1 MADQITPT
9 ERPIPTI
16 NAVVSRVGFWS
27 AIMTAVIA
35 AVFFI
40 AGILTPPRSG
50 PFAPAASV
58 IPYPYTNVAA
68 FIPGDYLW
76 LYPGI
81 LLAPVFLVLMVCIHS
96 YARSDRK
103 IFSQVALL
111 FAVIYTTV
119 ILIDYV
125 TQFTIVMPSILTN
138 ETAGL
143 SLFTQYNP
151 HGFFITFETLGYSMM
166 SGAFLFIA
174 AVFTGGK
181 LERALRWVFIGGFAV
196 VVLLFIVLSLL
207 NYDLVAFEVTILT
220 INWIVLIVSGAL
232 LSVMF
237 RRASRRAPISVRAA
251 D

>member
-1 MADQITPT
+1 M
-9 ERPIPTI
+9 
-16 NAVVSRVGFWS
+16 SRLGFWS
-27 AIMTAVIA
+27 AILTAVISA
-35 AVFFI
+35 IFFV

-50 PFAPAASV
+50 PFAPAANV
-58 IPYPYTNVAA
+58 IPYPYTDVAA

-81 LLAPVFLVLMVCIHS
+81 VLAPVFLVLMVCIHS
-96 YARSDRK
+96 YARRDRK

-111 FAVIYTTV
+111 FAVIYATI

-125 TQFTIVMPSILTN
+125 TQFTIVIPSILTN

-166 SGAFLFIA
+166 SGTFLFIA
-174 AVFTGGK
+174 AAFSGRRI
-181 LERALRWVFIGGFAV
+181 ERALRWIFTGGFV
-196 VVLLFIVLSLL
+196 VTVLLFIALSLL

-220 INWIVLIVSGAL
+220 INWIVLIVSGVL

-237 RRASRRAPISVRAA
+237 RQRSLSRIMFAS
-251 D
+251 

>member
-1 MADQITPT
+1 MAGETTST
-9 ERPIPTI
+9 ERPIITM
-16 NAVVSRVGFWS
+16 NAVVSRLGFWA
-27 AIMTAVIA
+27 AILTAVIA

-40 AGILTPPRSG
+40 AGIVTPPRSG
-50 PFAPAASV
+50 PFAPAANV
-58 IPYPYTNVAA
+58 ILYPYTDVAV

-81 LLAPVFLVLMVCIHS
+81 LLAPVFVILMVCVHS

-103 IFSQVALL
+103 VFSHVAVS
-111 FAVIYTTV
+111 FAIIYATI

-125 TQFTIVMPSILTN
+125 SQFTVVIPSLMTN

-174 AVFTGGK
+174 AVFGGGR
-181 LERALRWVFIGGFAV
+181 LERTLRWVFMVGV
-196 VVLLFIVLSLL
+196 VAALVLFIILALL

-220 INWIVLIVSGAL
+220 INWIVLMVGGVL

-237 RRASRRAPISVRAA
+237 WRAGRKGSTSIRAA

>member
-1 MADQITPT
+1 MADEITST
-9 ERPIPTI
+9 ERPIITMD
-16 NAVVSRVGFWS
+16 AMASRLGFWA
-27 AIMTAVIA
+27 AILTAIVA

-40 AGILTPPRSG
+40 SGIMTPPRSG
-50 PFAPAASV
+50 PFAPAANV
-58 IPYPYTNVAA
+58 IPYPYTSVAA

-81 LLAPVFLVLMVCIHS
+81 LLAPVFVILMVCIHS

-103 IFSQVALL
+103 IFSLVALS
-111 FAVIYTTV
+111 FAIIYAT
-119 ILIDYV
+119 IIFIDYV
-125 TQFTIVMPSILTN
+125 TQFTIVIPSILTN

-174 AVFTGGK
+174 AVFAGGK
-181 LERALRWVFIGGFAV
+181 LERALRWVFITGV
-196 VVLLFIVLSLL
+196 VVAVLLFIILSLL

-220 INWIVLIVSGAL
+220 INWIVLIVSGGL
-232 LSVMF
+232 LSVVF
-237 RRASRRAPISVRAA
+237 RRRARAT

>member
-1 MADQITPT
+1 MADQSTSTEQPIITM
-9 ERPIPTI
+9 
-16 NAVVSRVGFWS
+16 NAAASRLGFWA
-27 AIMTAVIA
+27 AILTAIIA

-50 PFAPAASV
+50 PFAPAANV
-58 IPYPYTNVAA
+58 VPYPYTDVAA
-68 FIPGDYLW
+68 FIPGDYYW

-81 LLAPVFLVLMVCIHS
+81 LLAPLFVILMVCVHS

-103 IFSQVALL
+103 LFSHIALS
-111 FAVIYTTV
+111 FAIIYATI

-125 TQFTIVMPSILTN
+125 TQFTIVIPSILTN

-151 HGFFITFETLGYSMM
+151 HGFFITFETLGYTMM

-174 AVFTGGK
+174 AVFAGGR
-181 LERALRWVFIGGFAV
+181 LERVLRWVFVAGV
-196 VVLLFIVLSLL
+196 VAALVLFIMLSLL
-207 NYDLVAFEVTILT
+207 NYDLIAFEVTILT
-220 INWIVLIVSGAL
+220 INWIILIVAGVL

-237 RRASRRAPISVRAA
+237 RRAGRGSSTSMRAT